1 MAEVTIQDL
10 GSLGELIAAIATIA
24 TLGYLALQI
33 RRNTR
38 TAQTST
44 YQSTLESSNRVQE
57 LILAHPHLERIYRI
71 GRKDFSQLTEEE
83 RPQFRLLIDL
93 FLNVFESMCLQHERG
108 TLDEDFWQARLDG
121 LRGLLTQPGIRSM
134 MISRGAGGRYAG
146 RVAAFSQLIESCLDE
161 TQPGP

>member
-1 MAEVTIQDL
+1 MTIQDL
-10 GSLGELIAAIATIA
+10 GSLGELIAAIA

-44 YQSTLESSNRVQE
+44 YQSALESSNRVQE

-71 GRKDFSQLTEEE
+71 GRKDFCQLTEEE
-83 RPQFRLLIDL
+83 RPQFRLLIDMY
-93 FLNVFESMCLQHERG
+93 LNVFESMLLQHERG

-121 LRGLLTQPGIRSM
+121 LRALLKQPGIRSM
-134 MISRGAGGRYAG
+134 MISRGARGRSAG
-146 RVAAFSQLIESCLDE
+146 RVAGFSQLIESYLDE
-161 TQPGP
+161 TRSAP